1 MRARWAMATGMLLAA
16 AVPAAV
22 AAMEAPASASP
33 ARTASTGAA
42 TTLARAASVTGGRQ
56 PGSSPVSL
64 AITSMNPAWAEPGN
78 TITVSGTVKNVS
90 RTTFSHLFVQFDFA
104 GTAVAGLSAL
114 DQDVAGSSA
123 PLAFNQ
129 VPGHMS
135 QPSTVLRPGQVSS
148 WSISF
153 PANELRMTAFGVYPL
168 TAQLFNSSDEMLAYS
183 NTFLPYV
190 PASRGPEAKSVPAKQ
205 RIAWLWPMMDVPL
218 ASLPGQPDCSGSQV
232 SALGAS
238 MASGGRLDELLD
250 AGGQFTA
257 TDELTWA
264 VDPALLEDASALSA
278 CPGAHAHA
286 AATWLNRLKK
296 TTAGQQLFVTPYA
309 DVSLAL
315 IRQGRTKD
323 VSGPTGAVSL
333 GRQLASQLLDR
344 NVGATPAGLRTGS
357 AATAWP
363 PDYVS
368 VPILQNL
375 LEADGINT
383 VVLPSG
389 SVSGVPGT
397 AFTTQA
403 GALGQL
409 KVLLSNS
416 SLTQLL
422 STASGKPQLDFST
435 GQAFLAETALMAA
448 QGSADP
454 IVVAPPQHPLSWQP
468 SASLATTLLTYTHTA
483 PWLTPTSVA
492 DLAASATKSD
502 PNLTMASGADSG
514 SFSRTVLR
522 ELNAV
527 GSDVTA
533 VSNIAAKPGPT
544 TQASL
549 ALADLESANWPA
561 HGQAARLAGLSA
573 LASLLVAEQ
582 GQIRIV
588 AGSRVTLGGLKGNFP
603 VVIDNQLDFE
613 VEVRLNPSIS
623 QPPGGGVTVSQK
635 PRGMVVVPADHQITT
650 TLHVQATQ
658 VGSTTI
664 TLQLLNRTGTVL
676 ATDRVVV
683 QATQFGTFAMIIL
696 AAALGLFVLA
706 SAARAVR
713 RGRPATP
720 DNDDGAGQPG
730 EIGGSQE
737 PPEPDTVVPEP
748 SELGAARTSG
758 PL

>member
-1 MRARWAMATGMLLAA
+1 MATGMLLAA
-16 AVPAAV
+16 AVPGAV
-22 AAMEAPASASP
+22 AGTQSPASASP

-42 TTLARAASVTGGRQ
+42 TSQAQTASVTGPRQ
-56 PGSSPVSL
+56 PATSPVTI
-64 AITSMNPAWAEPGN
+64 AITSMNPAWAKPGD
-78 TITVSGTVKNVS
+78 TITVSGTVRNDS
-90 RTTFSHLFVQFDFA
+90 RTTFSHLSVQFDFA

-114 DQDVAGSSA
+114 EQDVASSSL
-123 PLAFNQ
+123 PLAFNL
-129 VPGHMS
+129 VAGRMS
-135 QPSTVLRPGQVSS
+135 QPSAVLRPGQASL

-168 TAQLFNSSDEMLAYS
+168 TAQLYNSAGSMVAYS

-218 ASLPGQPDCSGSQV
+218 TSLPGQPDCSGSQV

-238 MASGGRLDELLD
+238 MASGGRLDDLL
-250 AGGQFTA
+250 AVGGAYTA
-257 TDELTWA
+257 TDQLTWA
-264 VDPALLEDASALSA
+264 IDPALLEDASALSA
-278 CPGAHAHA
+278 CGGPDAHAHA
-286 AATWLNRLKK
+286 AATWLSQLKK
-296 TTAGQQLFVTPYA
+296 TTAGQQLFVTPYG

-315 IRQGRTKD
+315 ITQGRTKD
-323 VSGPTGAVSL
+323 VSGSTGAISL
-333 GRQLASQLLDR
+333 GRQLASQLLQR
-344 NVGATPAGLRTGS
+344 NVGETSAGLRTGS
-357 AATAWP
+357 TATAWP

-368 VPILQNL
+368 VPILDNL
-375 LEADGINT
+375 LEADGIST

-389 SVSGVPGT
+389 SVSGAPGT

-403 GALGQL
+403 DTQYQL

-422 STASGKPQLDFST
+422 AASSGKPQLDFST
-435 GQAFLAETALMAA
+435 SQGFLAETALMAA

-468 SASLATTLLTYTHTA
+468 SESLAKTLLTYTETA
-483 PWLTPTSVA
+483 PWLTPTSVS
-492 DLAASATKSD
+492 DLAASTTKSD
-502 PNLTMASGADSG
+502 PNLTTTSRTDSG
-514 SFSRTVLR
+514 SFSRAVLR

-533 VSNIAAKPGPT
+533 ISDIAAKQGPAN
-544 TQASL
+544 QASL

-561 HGQAARLAGLSA
+561 RNQAARLAGLNA
-573 LASLLVAEQ
+573 LASLLVTEQ

-588 AGSRVTLGGLKGNFP
+588 ADRRLTLGGLKGSMP
-603 VVIDNQLDFE
+603 VVIDNQLDFA
-613 VEVRLNPSIS
+613 VAVRLYPSIS

-635 PRGMVVVPADHQITT
+635 PQGMVVVPADHQVTT
-650 TLHVQATQ
+650 TLRVQATQ

-664 TLQLLNRTGTVL
+664 TLQLLNKTGTVL

-696 AAALGLFVLA
+696 AAALGLFVIA

-720 DNDDGAGQPG
+720 DNPGDAGQPE
-730 EIGGSQE
+730 EIGGSQQ